1 MNAKEY
7 VADVVGTDVSLV
19 RGVDDP
25 DALVARCARGDTT
38 DMFVADEPLSVVLA
52 DTSYDDRHVEAV
64 KEHDLF
70 PAQHRGRVV
79 PADDADTGV
88 DVDGDGPTA
97 DPLILRAK
105 VLALLER
112 LLRRGHWGPFEHAN
126 ATVGLENVSIQTERQ
141 LTRHRHITFDVQS
154 LRYVDISDSHE
165 VTVPKAINDGD
176 HATRHGAVDM
186 DDDDRV
192 RAMEIYQDAVES
204 DEEAYAALLD
214 TGVPQEDARTVLGL
228 NTQINLTMTANLRS
242 FLHIMNIRAEAGDAQ
257 WEIRGMGQLLEDELR
272 KWAPATMYLFD
283 EHGPFGDAP

>member
-1 MNAKEY
+1 MNAKKY
-7 VADVVGTDVSLV
+7 VADVVGTDVALV
-19 RGVDDP
+19 RGVEDP

-52 DTSYDDRHVEAV
+52 DTQYDERHVEAV
-64 KEHDLF
+64 EENDLF
-70 PAQHRGRVV
+70 PARRGQVV
-79 PADDADTGV
+79 PAGKVET
-88 DVDGDGPTA
+88 DVAIDSDGPTA

-154 LRYVDISDSHE
+154 LRYVDVSDTHS
-165 VTVPKAINDGD
+165 VTVPKALQDSS

-186 DDDDRV
+186 DDADRV
-192 RAMEIYQDAVES
+192 RAKCTYRDAVQS
-204 DEEAYAALLD
+204 DGEAYEELLD
-214 TGVPQEDARTVLGL
+214 LGVPQEDARTVLGL

-242 FLHIMNIRAEAGDAQ
+242 YLHIMNIRAEAGDAQ
-257 WEIRGMGQLLEDELR
+257 WEIRGMGQMLEDELR
-272 KWAPATMYLFD
+272 EWAPATMYLFD